1 LIAVFVFALAGL
13 VGEQPLLLNH
23 PIVLFVV
30 TLLLLWLATR
40 IGAYFGKLHPDP
52 QNLDHDDFNLILGAT
67 LTLLGLIIGFTF
79 SMAVS
84 RYDQR
89 KNYEEQ
95 EANAIGTEYVRLDAL
110 PEPDAEKVRALLR
123 DYVGQRIIYY
133 TTRQPDRL
141 RDARKKTL
149 DLQSSLWA
157 GVVGSAMAGQ
167 TPVAA
172 LVLSGMND
180 VLNSEG
186 YSEAAWRNRIPAPA
200 WILQIL
206 IAIFCSLVL
215 GYRAHGKNPLLFWAL
230 PIVLSTCF
238 FLIADIESPRG
249 GAIWIDAQNLQTVA
263 DSMRRG
269 K

>member
-1 LIAVFVFALAGL
+1 MVFVLVILGL
-13 VGEQPLLLNH
+13 LGNHPFLLNY
-23 PIVLFVV
+23 PIVLFAV

-40 IGAYFGKLHPDP
+40 LGAYFGKLHPDP
-52 QNLDHDDFNLILGAT
+52 QNLDHEDFNLILGAT

-110 PEPDAEKVRALLR
+110 PDADAEKVRALLR
-123 DYVGQRIIYY
+123 DYVAQRIIYY
-133 TTRQPDRL
+133 TTRRPDRL
-141 RDARKKTL
+141 RESRRKTL
-149 DLQSSLWA
+149 ELQSSLWA
-157 GVVGSAMAGQ
+157 GVAGPAIARP

-186 YSEAAWRNRIPAPA
+186 YTEAAWRNRIPAPA

-206 IAIFCSLVL
+206 IGVFCNLVL
-215 GYRAHGKNPLLFWAL
+215 GYRAHGRNPLLFWVL
-230 PIVLSTCF
+230 PIALSTCF

-249 GAIWIDAQNLQTVA
+249 GAIWIDAPNLQTLA
-263 DSMRRG
+263 DSMRPG

>member
-1 LIAVFVFALAGL
+1 MIVVFVLALSGL
-13 VGEQPLLLNH
+13 VGNSPFLLNH
-23 PIVLFVV
+23 PVALLVV

-40 IGAYFGKLHPDP
+40 LGAYFGKLHPDP
-52 QNLDHDDFNLILGAT
+52 QNLDHEDFNLILTAT

-95 EANAIGTEYVRLDAL
+95 EANAIGTEYLRLDAL
-110 PEPDAEKVRALLR
+110 PEGDAEKVRALLR
-123 DYVGQRIIYY
+123 DYVSQRIIYY
-133 TTRQPDRL
+133 TARRPDRL
-141 RDARKKTL
+141 REARKKTL
-149 DLQSSLWA
+149 ELQSSLWS
-157 GVVGSAMAGQ
+157 GVADSALARPN
-167 TPVAA
+167 PVAA

-186 YSEAAWRNRIPAPA
+186 YTEAAWRNRVPGPA

-206 IAIFCSLVL
+206 IGTFCNLVL
-215 GYRAHGKNPLLFWAL
+215 GYRAYGKNPLLFWVL

-249 GAIWIDAQNLQTVA
+249 GAIWIQAENLQTLA
-263 DSMRRG
+263 DSMRSG